1 MTKHAKTTRDHQVG
15 DVLRVTVYGWVIH
28 EGILTAEGTVISNSR
43 RNGSVV
49 EESVRSFAN
58 GRKVTNIGP
67 LSETSPHVAIA
78 HARTRLGQK
87 YSLLSDN
94 CQHFVR
100 HCYKV
105 KPTSPQRN
113 VALVAGAVVASL
125 IVIL

>member
-1 MTKHAKTTRDHQVG
+1 MTKHTKPTRPHQAG

-28 EGILTAEGTVISNSR
+28 EGILTGEGTVVSNSR
-43 RNGSVV
+43 RNGYVV
-49 EESVRSFAN
+49 EETVREFAN
-58 GRKVTNIGP
+58 GRKITNIGR
-67 LSETSPHVAIA
+67 LSEISPHVAIA

-113 VALVAGAVVASL
+113 VALIAGAVVASL